1 MSLHGYI
8 TMKRSTLIFTGLC
21 ETVQCD
27 FGGKFKIQA
36 PQVNLSIMPR
46 SKKAFSSKT
55 IPIGKALG
63 DLKSQLTFT
72 LFLYYDSTVQY
83 LTYNFETF
91 ITRYTRQL
99 Y

>member
-8 TMKRSTLIFTGLC
+8 TTQRSTLTFTGLC

-36 PQVNLSIMPR
+36 PQMNLSIMPR
-46 SKKAFSSKT
+46 SKKDFK
-55 IPIGKALG
+55 
-63 DLKSQLTFT
+63 LKDAIYRKGLKLPEKPTATFT
-72 LFLYYDSTVQY
+72 VLYYDNTVQY
-83 LTYNFETF
+83 LTYNLET
-91 ITRYTRQL
+91 ISTLYTRQV